1 MNYPRMWRRR
11 TSLVRGW
18 ALLALPLF
26 LIGLAVSP
34 AVAQVRDNQAGLVV
48 VHSDGRVLTRCVSF
62 SEEQIT
68 GLTLLQR
75 SGLSFA
81 SASGPLGNTVC
92 ALDGEGCPASDCFCE
107 CKGTPCVY
115 WAYFLGS
122 PEGGWV
128 YANVGASMRQVH
140 DGDVD
145 AWVWGD
151 GRQLP
156 PPMSF
161 EAICGGASPAPVNAQ
176 VTPEPT
182 VTKPSPTSMPT
193 PTYSPTPTPT
203 RPPVPT
209 PNPTS
214 TLVPS
219 PTTPVPLFTVTQTP
233 SPSPTARM
241 ATPPT
246 ATSPSVE
253 QGLTPLPT
261 LVASP
266 SPRSDVSGSA
276 YLSFMGALAL
286 LGAAW
291 LVVRSKGGGR

>member
-1 MNYPRMWRRR
+1 MSYSRTWRHRIA
-11 TSLVRGW
+11 LVRGW

-34 AVAQVRDNQAGLVV
+34 AMAQVKDNRAGLVV

-75 SGLSFA
+75 SGLSFT
-81 SASGPLGNTVC
+81 SASGPLGSTVC

-107 CKGTPCVY
+107 CKGTPCGY
-115 WAYFLGS
+115 WTYFSRS

-128 YANVGASMRQVH
+128 YAHVGASMRQVH

-145 AWVWGD
+145 AWVWGN
-151 GRQLP
+151 GHQLP

-161 EAICGGASPAPVNAQ
+161 EAICGGASPAPVD
-176 VTPEPT
+176 VRETPEPT
-182 VTKPSPTSMPT
+182 ATKPSPPSMPT
-193 PTYSPTPTPT
+193 PTYSPTSAPT
-203 RPPVPT
+203 RTPVPT
-209 PNPTS
+209 PTPTS

-219 PTTPVPLFTVTQTP
+219 PTTPVPPFTVTQIP

-241 ATPPT
+241 AM
-246 ATSPSVE
+246 ATSASVG
-253 QGLTPLPT
+253 QTPTPLPT
-261 LVASP
+261 VVTSP
-266 SPRSDVSGSA
+266 SPRSDTSGSA

-286 LGAAW
+286 LGVAW
-291 LVVRSKGGGR
+291 LMVRSKGGGR